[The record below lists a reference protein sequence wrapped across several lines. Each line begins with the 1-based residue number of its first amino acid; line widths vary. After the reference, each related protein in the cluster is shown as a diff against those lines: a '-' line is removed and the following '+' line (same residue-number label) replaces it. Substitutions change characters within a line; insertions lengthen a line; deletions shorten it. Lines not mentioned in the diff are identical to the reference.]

1 MFKKV
6 ENIRD
11 LKYAIAAAIAVG
23 AMTPATAHADGNNIG
38 GIADGLITQLGSVGK
53 VVLAGGAIAGIVLM
67 ITGLIKLK
75 QAAETQGQQ
84 VKYSEGL
91 WRCVVGAGLIAIPAL
106 NGVLAQTFIGADNGP
121 PLSAGG
127 TATF

>member
-1 MFKKV
+1 MLKKI
-6 ENIRD
+6 NKIRD
-11 LKYAIAAAIAVG
+11 LKYAVAASIAAG
-23 AMTPATAHADGNNIG
+23 AMVPATAHADGTVG
-38 GIADGLITQLGSVGK
+38 SIATGLLSQLGEVGK
-53 VVLAGGAIAGIVLM
+53 VVLAGGAVAGIVLM

-106 NGVLAQTFIGADNGP
+106 NGVLAQTIGFGQDGGAS
-121 PLSAGG
+121 LSAGG
-127 TATF
+127 TTSF

>member
-1 MFKKV
+1 MFKKI
-6 ENIRD
+6 EKIRD
-11 LKYAIAAAIAVG
+11 LKYAVAAAISVG
-23 AMTPATAHADGNNIG
+23 ALVPATAHAEGQNIG
-38 GIADGLITQLGSVGK
+38 GIADQLITQLGSVGK
-53 VVLAGGAIAGIVLM
+53 VVLAGGAIGGIVLM

-106 NGVLAQTFIGADNGP
+106 NGVLAQTFIGSNEGP
-121 PLSAGG
+121 TLSAGG

>member
-1 MFKKV
+1 MFAKLKK
-6 ENIRD
+6 
-11 LKYAIAAAIAVG
+11 LSTLPYAIAASVAV
-23 AMTPATAHADGNNIG
+23 ASLTATEANAADSLGTT
-38 GIADGLITQLGSVGK
+38 AQQLITQLGSVGK
-53 VVLAGGAIAGIVLM
+53 VILAGGVVTGIVLM

-106 NGVLAQTFIGADNGP
+106 NGMLGATFGFGDSVT
-121 PLSAGG
+121 LTAGG
-127 TATF
+127 DASF

>member
-1 MFKKV
+1 MLKKLSK
-6 ENIRD
+6 IRD
-11 LKYAIAAAIAVG
+11 IPYAIAAGIAVG
-23 AMTPATAHADGNNIG
+23 AMIPAAANAAETVGGTADN
-38 GIADGLITQLGSVGK
+38 LITQLGSVGK
-53 VVLAGGAIAGIVLM
+53 VILAGGVVTGIVLM

-106 NGVLAQTFIGADNGP
+106 NGTLGATLGWGESVTLSNG
-121 PLSAGG
+121 GG
-127 TATF
+127 QSF